1 MSVTS
6 MRPDRRERRARIVE
20 CPMCEHFE
28 GVSGKMSGKIK

>member
-6 MRPDRRERRARIVE
+6 MLPDRRDRRERSVE

-28 GVSGKMSGKIK
+28 GVSGKIK